1 MAGLI
6 RRDLTSAFKLLRD
19 RSSHN
24 AADFYDL
31 DRDENV
37 RSFTDIDDLIPSW
50 TKTLDDESALSF
62 RSSDSPSGHSGRI
75 RLYFQPCSEATV
87 NFMNI

>member
-1 MAGLI
+1 MQEPPHG
-6 RRDLTSAFKLLRD
+6 RFQVQDQMKSYRFFMDLTDLAEWAIHVGIECYLL
-19 RSSHN
+19 
-24 AADFYDL
+24 L
-31 DRDENV
+31 
-37 RSFTDIDDLIPSW
+37 PSW